1 MNKVLQ
7 FKIPNIETITNE
19 NIGEILLNINARTS
33 ADALASIKDLNTVDI
48 SIYLKRQNVRNETK
62 VYDGQLGDLLE
73 HQYANTTML
82 EVVKTGFDNSGYN
95 FLLNFTNFPFILE
108 GKDELIVKVK
118 CTPSEAFNS
127 ATIADS
133 TITMFTN
140 PSPTP
145 NAQGLIPIYTNHQ
158 VGFGNVSFDEDLGN
172 NVARIVLVTDLS
184 ATYDA
189 STKPQVK
196 TARMYASGNYDEDLT
211 DVELLAKNQVSLAV
225 NPDSSIRN
233 LVHYNSFKTLNN
245 VKYKAE
251 YSSAVDNV
259 AKVLTTKLEIH

>member
-19 NIGEILLNINARTS
+19 NVGEILLNINARTS
-33 ADALASIKDLNTVDI
+33 SDALAVISNLNAIDI
-48 SIYLKRQNVRNETK
+48 SIYLKRENVRNETK
-62 VYDGQLGDLLE
+62 IYDGQLRDLLE

-82 EVVKTGFDNSGYN
+82 EVVKTGFSGTGYN
-95 FLLNFTNFPFILE
+95 FLLNFVNFPFILE

-118 CTPSEAFNS
+118 VTPSEAFTS
-127 ATIADS
+127 ATLSDS
-133 TITMFTN
+133 TMTLFTN

-145 NAQGLIPIYTNHQ
+145 NPQGLVPVYTNHQ

-172 NVARIVLVTDLS
+172 NVARIVLVTDLV

-189 STKPQVK
+189 STKAQVK
-196 TARMYASGNYDEDLT
+196 TARLYASGSYDEDLT
-211 DVELLAKNQVSLAV
+211 DIELLAKNQVSLAV
-225 NPDSSIRN
+225 NPDSDIRN

-245 VKYKAE
+245 VKYKAQFSE
-251 YSSAVDNV
+251 AVDNV